1 MIDQYENNPTFWG
14 KFSFAGGPTQLP
26 RSVLHKLEQEFIQP
40 NGKSILEFSKYD
52 HEYHQILDQAIND
65 LQSLLNIPNQYKIIF
80 CQGGAS
86 LLFEAIP
93 MNLLKTQNSSASYT
107 NTGYWSS
114 KALEESQKFCQ
125 NVNQDKFGKRFVPEF
140 EQWNINKEDSYL
152 HYCDNETVE
161 GLEYQFIPKL
171 GSVPTVT
178 DMSSN
183 FLTKPLDW
191 NKLDLVYAHAQKN
204 IGIAGSTLMIIK
216 PELVQNNQ
224 NIPYMWDFK
233 EMLKKQ
239 SLISNLPIFP
249 IYVNTLVFDWI
260 RKQGSLDFW
269 DQYCKKRSQQL
280 YTVIDNSHG
289 VFINQ
294 VKKEQRSRI
303 NITFTLK
310 DEFET
315 NKFIEV
321 CKNNGIIEVKGHR
334 ALGGCRICLYLPI
347 PQIAIDKLC
356 GIMEEFMI

>member
-1 MIDQYENNPTFWG
+1 MLLRTLPYDYI
-14 KFSFAGGPTQLP
+14 QL
-26 RSVLHKLEQEFIQP
+26 K
-40 NGKSILEFSKYD
+40 
-52 HEYHQILDQAIND
+52 
-65 LQSLLNIPNQYKIIF
+65 
-80 CQGGAS
+80 
-86 LLFEAIP
+86 
-93 MNLLKTQNSSASYT
+93 
-107 NTGYWSS
+107 
-114 KALEESQKFCQ
+114 
-125 NVNQDKFGKRFVPEF
+125 QDEFGKRFVPEL

-171 GSVPTVT
+171 GSVPIVT

-249 IYVNTLVFDWI
+249 IYVNTLVFEWI
-260 RKQGSLDFW
+260 RKQGTLDFW
-269 DQYCKKRSQQL
+269 DQYCKNRSQQL
-280 YTVIDNSHG
+280 YKIIDNSHG

-310 DEFET
+310 DEIET
-315 NKFIEV
+315 SKFIEV
-321 CKNNGIIEVKGHR
+321 CKNNGIIELQVDVEFVY
-334 ALGGCRICLYLPI
+334 ICLFHKQPLINYVELW
-347 PQIAIDKLC
+347 KSL
-356 GIMEEFMI
+356 